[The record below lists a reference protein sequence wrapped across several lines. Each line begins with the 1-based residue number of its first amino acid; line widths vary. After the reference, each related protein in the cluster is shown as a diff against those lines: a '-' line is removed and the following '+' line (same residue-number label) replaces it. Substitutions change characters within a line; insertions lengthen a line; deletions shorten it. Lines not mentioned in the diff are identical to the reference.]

1 MIKPPIGP
9 TEPLAGVM
17 EAKPAIQ
24 PVTAPTKEDL
34 PNLTFSIMIQ
44 TIVAVA
50 ADMCVTKIAIPASP
64 FAANALPPL
73 KPNQPTHNI
82 HAPIMVKP
90 GLCGGCTE
98 FGKPSLGPKK

>member
-50 ADMCVTKIAIPASP
+50 ADM
-64 FAANALPPL
+64 
-73 KPNQPTHNI
+73 
-82 HAPIMVKP
+82 
-90 GLCGGCTE
+90 
-98 FGKPSLGPKK
+98 

>member
-24 PVTAPTKEDL
+24 PVTAPTKEDF
-34 PNLTFSIMIQ
+34 PNLIFSMIIQ

-50 ADMCVTKIAIPASP
+50 AEICVTKIAIPASP
-64 FAANALPPL
+64 FAARALPPL
-73 KPNQPTHNI
+73 KPNQPTHNMQ
-82 HAPIMVKP
+82 APIIVSP
-90 GLCGGCTE
+90 GL
-98 FGKPSLGPKK
+98 